1 MKTES
6 NTEQITALYCRLSQ
20 EDMRAG
26 ESLSIENQRL
36 MLKDYADK
44 NGFRNCQYYVD
55 DGYSGTDNTRPEY
68 VHMLDDVQNGLVGTV
83 IVKDQSRLGRD
94 HLETD
99 RLMELV
105 FPAYDVRFIA
115 VSDNY
120 DSMKNEN
127 DMMFP
132 MRNVLNDYFAR
143 EASIKTKTAKK
154 AKAKAGQYIGS
165 KPPFGYKLDP
175 NDRHHLVIDEPAAE
189 TVRRIFRM
197 AAQGIGYNKTTK
209 IFREEK
215 VLTPI
220 AYFNLHNPDY
230 FKSDYWRKEFDWH
243 VTSIRVILE
252 NEVYLGKLIYGK
264 QRCKSMKSKEKVKVP
279 REDWIIVENCHEPI
293 ISQELWD
300 EAHIM
305 MSTKRRPT
313 LTGEVQMFA
322 GLLYCADCGHALTY
336 SQKKRKD
343 GTYHGAYSCWM
354 YKTHGKKYC
363 ASHYITYD
371 VVYKLVLKD
380 VRRVLKSYRKNK
392 DEFRSFLNIKCSDS
406 SAKKVIQ
413 LEHELEK
420 AQGRIAEI
428 DHLLNKLYEDNALG
442 KISDDRYAQMT
453 KTFEEEQA
461 ELKKTIPELTYEI
474 TTLKA
479 RSDAADKFT
488 KVIDSYTDIKEL
500 NADIL
505 NELIDKIVVHHKEK
519 LYGKTYQQVEIYY
532 RFVGELKETVAKAAQ
547 QSKAEIM
554 FALKTVL
561 GRPFEPGH

>member
-1 MKTES
+1 MK
-6 NTEQITALYCRLSQ
+6 NKQPKKAALYCRLSV
-20 EDMRAG
+20 DDGRMG
-26 ESLSIENQRL
+26 ESVSIGSQKLLLEQYC
-36 MLKDYADK
+36 KDHAIDNYEVYD
-44 NGFRNCQYYVD
+44 D
-55 DGYSGTDNTRPEY
+55 DGYSGTNFDRPAFQRMYE
-68 VHMLDDVQNGLVGTV
+68 DIQNGLIDTV
-83 IVKDQSRLGRD
+83 LVKDQSRFGRSYIEVGMYVEKFKELG
-94 HLETD
+94 
-99 RLMELV
+99 
-105 FPAYDVRFIA
+105 VRFIA

-293 ISQELWD
+293 ITQELWD
-300 EAHIM
+300 EAHRM

-313 LTGEVQMFA
+313 QTGEVQMFA

-354 YKTHGKKYC
+354 YKTHGKEYC

-380 VRRVLKSYRKNK
+380 IRRVLKSYRNNKNA
-392 DEFRSFLNIKCSDS
+392 FRSFLDSKCSDS

-420 AQGRIAEI
+420 AQGRVAEI
-428 DHLLNKLYEDNALG
+428 DRLLNKLYEDNALG

-461 ELKKTIPELTYEI
+461 ELKKSIPELTYEI

-505 NELIDKIVVHHKEK
+505 NELIDIIVVHHKEK

-532 RFVGELKETVAKAAQ
+532 RFVGELKETVAKAA
-547 QSKAEIM
+547 
-554 FALKTVL
+554 
-561 GRPFEPGH
+561 

>member
-1 MKTES
+1 MN
-6 NTEQITALYCRLSQ
+6 NTQPKKAAMYCRLSV
-20 EDMRAG
+20 DDGRMG
-26 ESLSIENQRL
+26 ESVSIGSQKILLEQYC
-36 MLKDYADK
+36 KDHAINNYEVYD
-44 NGFRNCQYYVD
+44 D
-55 DGYSGTDNTRPEY
+55 DGYSGTNFDRPAFQRMYE
-68 VHMLDDVQNGLVGTV
+68 DIKCGLIDTV
-83 IVKDQSRLGRD
+83 IVKDQSRFGRSYIEVGMYVENFKELG
-94 HLETD
+94 
-99 RLMELV
+99 
-105 FPAYDVRFIA
+105 VRFIA
-115 VSDNY
+115 ISDNY
-120 DSMKNEN
+120 DSMKNDN

-189 TVRRIFRM
+189 IVRRIFTM

-209 IFREEK
+209 IFREER

-264 QRCKSMKSKEKVKVP
+264 QRCKSMKSKEKIKVP
-279 REDWIIVENCHEPI
+279 REEWIIVENCHEPI

-300 EAHIM
+300 DAHRM

-336 SQKKRKD
+336 SQKKRRD

-354 YKTHGKKYC
+354 YKTHGKEYC

-380 VRRVLKSYRKNK
+380 IRRVLKSYRNNKNA
-392 DEFRSFLNIKCSDS
+392 FRSFLDRKCSDS

-453 KTFEEEQA
+453 NSFEEEQA
-461 ELKKTIPELTYEI
+461 ELKKYMPELMSEI
-474 TTLKA
+474 TRLKA
-479 RSDAADKFT
+479 RSDAAEKFT

-500 NADIL
+500 DADIL

-519 LYGKTYQQVEIYY
+519 LNGKTYQQVEIYY
-532 RFVGELKETVAKAAQ
+532 RFVGELKETVAKAA
-547 QSKAEIM
+547 
-554 FALKTVL
+554 
-561 GRPFEPGH
+561 

>member
-1 MKTES
+1 M
-6 NTEQITALYCRLSQ
+6 
-20 EDMRAG
+20 
-26 ESLSIENQRL
+26 
-36 MLKDYADK
+36 
-44 NGFRNCQYYVD
+44 
-55 DGYSGTDNTRPEY
+55 
-68 VHMLDDVQNGLVGTV
+68 
-83 IVKDQSRLGRD
+83 
-94 HLETD
+94 
-99 RLMELV
+99 
-105 FPAYDVRFIA
+105 
-115 VSDNY
+115 SDNY

-300 EAHIM
+300 EAHRM

-354 YKTHGKKYC
+354 YKTHGKEYC

-380 VRRVLKSYRKNK
+380 VRRLLKSYRKNK
-392 DEFRSFLNIKCSDS
+392 DEFRSFLDSKCSDS

-461 ELKKTIPELTYEI
+461 ELKNSIPELTYEI
-474 TTLKA
+474 TTLRA

-532 RFVGELKETVAKAAQ
+532 RFVGELKETVAKAA
-547 QSKAEIM
+547 
-554 FALKTVL
+554 
-561 GRPFEPGH
+561 

>member
-1 MKTES
+1 MK
-6 NTEQITALYCRLSQ
+6 NTQPKKAALYCRLSV
-20 EDMRAG
+20 DDGRLG
-26 ESLSIENQRL
+26 ESVSIESQKIL
-36 MLKDYADK
+36 LEQYCKDHAITEYEI
-44 NGFRNCQYYVD
+44 YD
-55 DGYSGTDNTRPEY
+55 DEGYSGTNFDRPSFQRMY
-68 VHMLDDVQNGLVGTV
+68 GDIRNGLIDTV
-83 IVKDQSRLGRD
+83 IVKDQSRFGRSYIEVVMYVEQFKELG
-94 HLETD
+94 
-99 RLMELV
+99 
-105 FPAYDVRFIA
+105 VRFIA

-120 DSMKNEN
+120 DSMKNDN

-143 EASIKTKTAKK
+143 EASIKTKCAKK

-165 KPPFGYKLDP
+165 RPPFGYKLDP
-175 NDRHHLVIDEPAAE
+175 NDRHHLIIDEPAAE

-230 FKSDYWRKEFDWH
+230 FKSDYWRREFDWH

-300 EAHIM
+300 EAHRM

-354 YKTHGKKYC
+354 YKTHGKEYC

-392 DEFRSFLNIKCSDS
+392 DEFRSFLAIKCSDS
-406 SAKKVIQ
+406 SAKKIIQ
-413 LEHELEK
+413 HEHELEK

-532 RFVGELKETVAKAAQ
+532 RFVGELKETVAKAA
-547 QSKAEIM
+547 
-554 FALKTVL
+554 
-561 GRPFEPGH
+561 

>member
-1 MKTES
+1 MWYTVRVRICCTAVKGVIMK
-6 NTEQITALYCRLSQ
+6 NKQPKKAALYCRLSV
-20 EDMRAG
+20 DDGRMG
-26 ESLSIENQRL
+26 ESVSIGSQKLLLEQYCKDHAIENYEVY
-36 MLKDYADK
+36 D
-44 NGFRNCQYYVD
+44 D
-55 DGYSGTDNTRPEY
+55 DGYSGTNFDRPAFQRMYE
-68 VHMLDDVQNGLVGTV
+68 DIQNGLIDTV
-83 IVKDQSRLGRD
+83 LVKDQSRFGRSYIEVGMYVEKFKELG
-94 HLETD
+94 
-99 RLMELV
+99 
-105 FPAYDVRFIA
+105 VRFIA

-300 EAHIM
+300 EAHRM

-343 GTYHGAYSCWM
+343 GTYHGAYSCWL
-354 YKTHGKKYC
+354 YKTHGKEYC
-363 ASHYITYD
+363 ASHYINYD
-371 VVYKLVLKD
+371 VIYDIVLKD
-380 VRRVLKSYRKNK
+380 IRRVLKSYRKNK
-392 DEFRSFLNIKCSDS
+392 DEFRAFINNKCSGIS
-406 SAKKVIQ
+406 SQ
-413 LEHELEK
+413 
-420 AQGRIAEI
+420 RIAQLKNELKKSQSRI
-428 DHLLNKLYEDNALG
+428 EELNHLLNKLYEDNALG
-442 KISDDRYAQMT
+442 KLPDDRYVQMSNR
-453 KTFEEEQA
+453 FESELHTLMTSVSGINEELNKYSFQND
-461 ELKKTIPELTYEI
+461 ETE
-474 TTLKA
+474 
-479 RSDAADKFT
+479 KFT
-488 KVIDSYTDIKEL
+488 KIIDQYTDIKEL
-500 NADIL
+500 DSEII
-505 NELIDKIVVHHKEK
+505 NELIDKVLVHHKEEID
-519 LYGKTYQQVEIYY
+519 GNTYQQVEIYY
-532 RFVGELKETVAKAAQ
+532 KFVGNLDRTAKNAA
-547 QSKAEIM
+547 
-554 FALKTVL
+554 
-561 GRPFEPGH
+561 

>member
-1 MKTES
+1 
-6 NTEQITALYCRLSQ
+6 
-20 EDMRAG
+20 
-26 ESLSIENQRL
+26 
-36 MLKDYADK
+36 
-44 NGFRNCQYYVD
+44 
-55 DGYSGTDNTRPEY
+55 
-68 VHMLDDVQNGLVGTV
+68 
-83 IVKDQSRLGRD
+83 
-94 HLETD
+94 
-99 RLMELV
+99 
-105 FPAYDVRFIA
+105 
-115 VSDNY
+115 
-120 DSMKNEN
+120 
-127 DMMFP
+127 
-132 MRNVLNDYFAR
+132 
-143 EASIKTKTAKK
+143 
-154 AKAKAGQYIGS
+154 
-165 KPPFGYKLDP
+165 
-175 NDRHHLVIDEPAAE
+175 
-189 TVRRIFRM
+189 M

-279 REDWIIVENCHEPI
+279 RENWIIVENCHDPI

-300 EAHIM
+300 EAHRM
-305 MSTKRRPT
+305 MGTKRRPT

-354 YKTHGKKYC
+354 YKTHGKEYC

-380 VRRVLKSYRKNK
+380 IRRVLKSYRKNK
-392 DEFRSFLNIKCSDS
+392 DEFRSFLDSKCSDS

-428 DHLLNKLYEDNALG
+428 EHLLNKLYEDNALG

-532 RFVGELKETVAKAAQ
+532 RFVGELKETVAKAA
-547 QSKAEIM
+547 
-554 FALKTVL
+554 
-561 GRPFEPGH
+561 